1 MLSIHFV
8 SKIIFK
14 YKIFMLVIREK
25 YWFMNESKLYIYN
38 LLALFPTL
46 QIIIIVTTTI
56 GVPY

>member
-1 MLSIHFV
+1 
-8 SKIIFK
+8 
-14 YKIFMLVIREK
+14 MLVIREK

>member
-8 SKIIFK
+8 SKIIFN
-14 YKIFMLVIREK
+14 YKIFILVIHEK

-46 QIIIIVTTTI
+46 QLIIIVTTTI